1 MCLCVWQKVN
11 QRQGLL
17 FSFYNMKLTEHLLSI
32 DKESFEKATHHPFL
46 KQVGSLCVKPQELKS
61 WLIQDRYYTGGY
73 TKMMGIMISR
83 LPLYEDQRELGDND
97 PSYTQEK
104 AQNVI
109 KVLSFALSN
118 IHREALFFTD
128 ILNRTP
134 YKSCEQSEAQKPWTS
149 RYVDFVKKVAHES
162 GYDLGEALVV
172 LWAMEIIF
180 FNAWNYALSVHKS
193 SEQQT
198 GSDNVHVNTCKELM
212 TNWTMA
218 EFGLFVEECEELV
231 DQLDYSDPRRLAS
244 LEKVYK
250 EILALEVE
258 FWGMAYDA

>member
-1 MCLCVWQKVN
+1 
-11 QRQGLL
+11 
-17 FSFYNMKLTEHLLSI
+17 MKLTEHLLSI
-32 DKESFEKATHHPFL
+32 DKELFEKATHHQFL
-46 KQVGSLCVKPQELKS
+46 KQVGTLTVEPQHLKS

-83 LPLYEDQRELGDND
+83 LALYEDQREFGDND
-97 PSYTQEK
+97 PSYTEER
-104 AQNVI
+104 AQNVM

-118 IHREALFFTD
+118 IHREGLFFSE
-128 ILNRTP
+128 ILARTP
-134 YKSCEQSEAQKPWTS
+134 YANCQSSEAQKSWTS

-180 FNAWNYALSVHKS
+180 FNAWNHALSVHKS
-193 SEQQT
+193 SLEGEEVEADT
-198 GSDNVHVNTCKELM
+198 VHVNTCKELM

-218 EFGLFVEECEELV
+218 EFGVFVQECENLV

-244 LEKVYK
+244 LEKVYR

-258 FWGMAYDA
+258 FWDMAYDK